1 MKLILASHSQGR
13 AALLK
18 AAGYVFER
26 VPSNLDEPDPPKG
39 THLEDHVEQLAE
51 AKAAAVAKLYP
62 QAVVIGADTALILGR
77 NILGKPINLA
87 DATRMLMSLGGRTHR
102 ISSAACVIFPGTGK
116 RGPRKA
122 VMVCDTA
129 WVTLHRWP
137 PERVRKHVRLTRPL
151 AWAGAYAV
159 QDPLSAALVARIRGN
174 LATVIGLPFQKLDRL
189 LQAGIRSRGGMG

>member
-102 ISSAACVIFPGTGK
+102 ISSAACVIFPAS
-116 RGPRKA
+116 GPSKHRKT
-122 VMVCDTA
+122 VRMIDTA
-129 WVTLHRWP
+129 WVTLRRWP
-137 PERVRKHVRLTRPL
+137 QERLRRHVRLTRPL
-151 AWAGAYAV
+151 AWAGSYAV
-159 QDPLSAALVARIRGN
+159 QDPRSAVLVERIHGD
-174 LATVIGLPFQKLDRL
+174 LATVIGLPFRQLDRL
-189 LQAGIRSRGGMG
+189 LKPWCG